1 MIDEENDEVCVGK
14 GVEDMIKMKTLT
26 QEKILRNLKTR
37 YIQNLIYVRRPPLR
51 CVLSH
56 LHPHRHHP
64 LSLSLS
70 PRETHTH

>member
-37 YIQNLIYVRRPPLR
+37 YIQNLIYVRALPLFCSFLLVVGIIDR
-51 CVLSH
+51 Q
-56 LHPHRHHP
+56 PHR
-64 LSLSLS
+64 
-70 PRETHTH
+70 

>member
-37 YIQNLIYVRRPPLR
+37 YIQNLIYVRAFSFLL
-51 CVLSH
+51 LST
-56 LHPHRHHP
+56 RGG
-64 LSLSLS
+64 
-70 PRETHTH
+70 